1 MKKVPLTELAAVIR
15 SKNAGPYELT
25 LDILFREE
33 KDYLFLKQINFF
45 TRELFAELYRI
56 DADRIINLVYF
67 DPAAAVKCTMVRAVV
82 SGAIGDT
89 DIYGAQ
95 QHAPLL
101 TLQVPSREVRK
112 PI

>member
-1 MKKVPLTELAAVIR
+1 MRTISIRDIAEVIR

-25 LDILFREE
+25 LDILFKNED
-33 KDYLFLKQINFF
+33 DYLYVKKINFF
-45 TRELFAELYRI
+45 SDDLIMRLYGVTK
-56 DADRIINLVYF
+56 DKIIKIVYF
-67 DPAAAVKCTMVRAVV
+67 DPAWAVKITIVRPVV
-82 SGAIGDT
+82 SGAVGDT

-101 TLQVPSREVRK
+101 NIEI